1 MPQAKKGR
9 LNYRCPCCFA
19 RELDIDMFYD
29 EAKNEYYCIRCSYH
43 GSEEEVLKLNEV
55 NKYKYKNLKKRVI
68 SFNQDNE
75 PITFKEHK

>member
-29 EAKNEYYCIRCSYH
+29 EEKQEYYCIRCSFR
-43 GSEEEVLKLNEV
+43 GKEEEVIKLNEI
-55 NKYKYKNLKKRVI
+55 NKYKYKNLRKRVT
-68 SFNQDNE
+68 SFNEDNE
-75 PITFKEHK
+75 PLTFKEHK